1 MKKTALS
8 FLTLILLLA
17 FFACGHREKT
27 KEELLVGKWRF
38 FSMNLMV
45 TTGSSEDKMTE
56 KFYQDMAKNT
66 EYIFEKEGNY
76 TFRSSVVETGTWKI
90 TPDGKTITLTDKAKG
105 EKKEL
110 SVVNLTQKE
119 LVYTLNGAAYKY
131 LRRDEE

>member
-1 MKKTALS
+1 MKTKIIVS
-8 FLTLILLLA
+8 LILFLSLS
-17 FFACGHREKT
+17 ACGRKEKT

-45 TTGSSEDKMTE
+45 TTGSAEDKMTE

-66 EYIFEKEGNY
+66 EYIFEKEGTY
-76 TFRSSVVETGTWKI
+76 QFKTTTPETGTWKLSA
-90 TPDGKTITLTDKAKG
+90 DGKIITLTDKAKG
-105 EKKEL
+105 EKKDL
-110 SVVNLTQKE
+110 AVVNLTQKE